1 MDTNLVDLNRKS
13 AKTDY
18 LRRLWQQI
26 VKVTQSEPEQERLAY
41 LIAAISSVVTIGSVA
56 GALVL
61 TLASPSSTGYISFI
75 AIIAIF
81 LTIYLLNRQGNYRAA
96 ALGLIGVFALAPLA
110 ALVRADKDLAFQGF
124 TAMIAAISVLLT
136 GVLFPRRNWG
146 LVTAV
151 AVVLLYLI
159 LPILH
164 PVYSYTDVIY
174 PLVGLAAVNL
184 AIVLYDNQ
192 GVASE
197 KERQATLETANAALQ
212 ASEAALRQ
220 ANARLEKDIKDSAI
234 EMQAIVDEYER
245 TRVELEEAWAD
256 AERANRVKSAFLASM
271 SHELR
276 TPLNAIINFS
286 KFVVRGVV
294 GPINDQQTEMLTN
307 VVNSGQHLLNLINDV
322 LDMSKIESG
331 SLNLFVENDVDLNTI
346 CLDALNTAQSL
357 IGDKPVE
364 IRSDVAPDLPRL
376 LGDRQRILQ
385 VLLNLLSNAC
395 KFTQQGHILLS
406 VKHQA
411 DEVLISVRDTGPGI
425 PKADWELIFEPF
437 KQTETGI
444 RQGQG
449 TGLGMPISRNL
460 AELHGGRIWLDSVPG
475 EGTTFYVALPI
486 KSSKLSV
493 TSGQ

>member
-1 MDTNLVDLNRKS
+1 M
-13 AKTDY
+13 
-18 LRRLWQQI
+18 
-26 VKVTQSEPEQERLAY
+26 
-41 LIAAISSVVTIGSVA
+41 
-56 GALVL
+56 
-61 TLASPSSTGYISFI
+61 
-75 AIIAIF
+75 
-81 LTIYLLNRQGNYRAA
+81 
-96 ALGLIGVFALAPLA
+96 
-110 ALVRADKDLAFQGF
+110 
-124 TAMIAAISVLLT
+124 
-136 GVLFPRRNWG
+136 
-146 LVTAV
+146 
-151 AVVLLYLI
+151 
-159 LPILH
+159 
-164 PVYSYTDVIY
+164 
-174 PLVGLAAVNL
+174 
-184 AIVLYDNQ
+184 
-192 GVASE
+192 E
-197 KERQATLETANAALQ
+197 KERRATLEAAIAALQ

-220 ANARLEKDIKDSAI
+220 ANTKLEQDVKDSAI

-346 CLDALNTAQSL
+346 CQDALNTAQSL
-357 IGDKPVE
+357 IGDRPVE
-364 IRSDVAPDLPRL
+364 LRSDIAPDLPRL
-376 LGDRQRILQ
+376 WGDRQRILQ
-385 VLLNLLSNAC
+385 ILLNLLSNAC
-395 KFTQQGHILLS
+395 KFTQQGHIVLS
-406 VKHQA
+406 VKQQA
-411 DEVLISVRDTGPGI
+411 DEILISVSDTGPGI
-425 PKADWELIFEPF
+425 PKADWDLIFQPF

-460 AELHGGRIWLDSVPG
+460 VELHGGRIWLDSVPG
-475 EGTTFYVALPI
+475 EGSTFYVALPI
-486 KSSKLSV
+486 RSSKLSV

>member
-1 MDTNLVDLNRKS
+1 V
-13 AKTDY
+13 
-18 LRRLWQQI
+18 
-26 VKVTQSEPEQERLAY
+26 AY
-41 LIAAISSVVTIGSVA
+41 L
-56 GALVL
+56 L
-61 TLASPSSTGYISFI
+61 
-75 AIIAIF
+75 
-81 LTIYLLNRQGNYRAA
+81 
-96 ALGLIGVFALAPLA
+96 
-110 ALVRADKDLAFQGF
+110 
-124 TAMIAAISVLLT
+124 
-136 GVLFPRRNWG
+136 
-146 LVTAV
+146 
-151 AVVLLYLI
+151 
-159 LPILH
+159 LPILR
-164 PVYSYTDVIY
+164 PMPSFTEFIY
-174 PLVGLAAVNL
+174 PLIGLAAVSL
-184 AIVLYDNQ
+184 AIIVYENLGTVL
-192 GVASE
+192 E
-197 KERQATLETANAALQ
+197 KERRATLEAAIAALQ

-220 ANARLEKDIKDSAI
+220 ANTKLEQDVKDSAI

-346 CLDALNTAQSL
+346 CQDALNTAQSL
-357 IGDKPVE
+357 IGDRPVE
-364 IRSDVAPDLPRL
+364 LRSDIAPDLPRL

-385 VLLNLLSNAC
+385 ILLNLLSNAC
-395 KFTQQGHILLS
+395 KFTQQGHIVLS
-406 VKHQA
+406 VKQQA
-411 DEVLISVRDTGPGI
+411 DEILISVSDTGPGI
-425 PKADWELIFEPF
+425 PKADWDLIFQPF

-460 AELHGGRIWLDSVPG
+460 VELHGGRIWLDSVPG
-475 EGTTFYVALPI
+475 EGSTFYVALPI
-486 KSSKLSV
+486 RSSKLSV

>member
-1 MDTNLVDLNRKS
+1 MDTNLVDLNKER
-13 AKTDY
+13 ARTDH
-18 LRRLWQQI
+18 LPNLWQKV
-26 VKVTQSEPEQERLAY
+26 VKVTHYDPEQERLAH
-41 LIAAISSVVTIGSVA
+41 LIAAISSVATVGLAA
-56 GALVL
+56 GALGLLIV
-61 TLASPSSTGYISFI
+61 SPSSTGYVSFI

-110 ALVRADKDLAFQGF
+110 TLVRTENDLAFRGF
-124 TAMIAAISVLLT
+124 AATIASIGVLLTVVLFPGRNWAPITAIAAIVAYLL
-136 GVLFPRRNWG
+136 
-146 LVTAV
+146 
-151 AVVLLYLI
+151 
-159 LPILH
+159 LPILR
-164 PVYSYTDVIY
+164 PVPSFTEFIY
-174 PLVGLAAVNL
+174 PLIGLAAVSL
-184 AIVLYDNQ
+184 AIIVYENL
-192 GVASE
+192 GAALE
-197 KERQATLETANAALQ
+197 KERRATLEAAIAALQ

-220 ANARLEKDIKDSAI
+220 ANTKLEQDVKDSAI

-346 CLDALNTAQSL
+346 CQDALNTAQSL
-357 IGDKPVE
+357 IGDRPVE
-364 IRSDVAPDLPRL
+364 LRSDIAPDLPRL

-385 VLLNLLSNAC
+385 ILLNLLSNAC
-395 KFTQQGHILLS
+395 KFTQQGHIVLS
-406 VKHQA
+406 VKQQA
-411 DEVLISVRDTGPGI
+411 DEILISVSDTGPGI
-425 PKADWELIFEPF
+425 PKADWDLIFQPF

-460 AELHGGRIWLDSVPG
+460 VELHGGRIWLDSVPG
-475 EGTTFYVALPI
+475 EGSTFYVALPI
-486 KSSKLSV
+486 RSSKLSV